1 MKRKVLGVL
10 LSVAMVASVLAGC
23 GGSGTQEQP
32 AAPEAAAA
40 ETTEPAAEGNTETAA
55 AASGLAAHP
64 DQTYYM
70 VTFLS
75 GYSFWTEC
83 WRGFQDAAALLGV
96 EAKYGGT
103 TEYDV
108 NSAVTS
114 LEQIIALK
122 PTGMAVTAMDADAYK
137 DPINNA
143 IASGIPIVTFDS
155 DSPDSDRTTFIG
167 TSNYDAGVTAAD
179 YIGEKLGG
187 KGRVACLTR
196 TGQSNINE
204 RIQGFTERLAA
215 KYPDIEMVQVV
226 DAGNDE
232 NEAAAN
238 LSSLLATD
246 SDIDYIFAAL
256 QQAVL
261 GTETSLSEAGLT
273 GKIKVVGFDTDTTTL
288 DSIKSG
294 SVEAT
299 LSQSPYAE
307 GFWSMIYVYM
317 LCNQENIKSADDW
330 YAKGFPSLPA
340 TCDSDCAVVTSEN
353 ADMYYISE

>member
-1 MKRKVLGVL
+1 MKGKKVLSL
-10 LSVAMVASVLAGC
+10 LLTMAMTLSLVGC
-23 GGSGTQEQP
+23 GTSATTATATDTTETGTV
-32 AAPEAAAA
+32 
-40 ETTEPAAEGNTETAA
+40 ETTEAAGT
-55 AASGLAAHP
+55 GLAAHE

-83 WRGFQDAAALLGV
+83 WRGFQDAANVLGV
-96 EAKYGGT
+96 KAQYGGT

-114 LEQIIALK
+114 LDQIIALN
-122 PTGMAVTAMDADAYK
+122 PTGMAVTCMDADAYK
-137 DPINNA
+137 DSINNA
-143 IASGIPIVTFDS
+143 IGSGIPIVTFDS

-167 TSNYDAGVTAAD
+167 TSNYDSGVTAAK
-179 YIGEKLGG
+179 YIGDKLGG

-196 TGQSNINE
+196 TGQSNIND
-204 RIQGFTERLAA
+204 RISGFTETLAA
-215 KYPDIEMVQVV
+215 NYPGIEMVQVV
-226 DAGNDE
+226 DAGADE
-232 NEAAAN
+232 NEAATN
-238 LSSLLATD
+238 MSSLLAKD
-246 SDIDYIFAAL
+246 SEIDYVFAAL

-261 GTETSLSEAGLT
+261 GTQTALSEAGLT
-273 GKIKVVGFDTDTTTL
+273 GKVKIVGFDTDTTTL
-288 DSIKSG
+288 DSIKND

-307 GFWSMIYVYM
+307 GYWSMMYLYM

-340 TCDSDCAVVTSEN
+340 TCDSGCSVVTKEN